1 MIFRRMAPFGLL
13 QAPHRLWYARARMQ
27 AAQRPML
34 DPAGAGA
41 ILVSFLAIGA
51 GIGALIGWAAGSLG
65 IGILVGVIVGIPAG
79 VFAVYRRYRGAF
91 S

>member
-1 MIFRRMAPFGLL
+1 MIFPRTASSGLL
-13 QAPHRLWYARARMQ
+13 QAPDALWYARPRMQ
-27 AAQRPML
+27 AAQRPTL

-41 ILVSFLAIGA
+41 ILVSYLAIGA

-65 IGILVGVIVGIPAG
+65 IGVLVGVIVGIPAG

>member
-1 MIFRRMAPFGLL
+1 
-13 QAPHRLWYARARMQ
+13 MQ
-27 AAQRPML
+27 AAQRPTL

-41 ILVSFLAIGA
+41 ILVTFLAIGA
-51 GIGALIGWAAGSLG
+51 GIGALIGWAAGSVG

-79 VFAVYRRYRGAF
+79 VLAVYRRYRGAF